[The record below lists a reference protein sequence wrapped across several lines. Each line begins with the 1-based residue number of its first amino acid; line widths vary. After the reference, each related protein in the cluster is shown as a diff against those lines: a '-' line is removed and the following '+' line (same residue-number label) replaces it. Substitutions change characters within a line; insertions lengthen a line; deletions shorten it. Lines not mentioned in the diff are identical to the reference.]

1 MQAGMHMHDWDAHA
15 GWGKTCRLVRTRK
28 SLTFTPPYLHTFTHF
43 HTSPSTGSIHIFF
56 MHTVVIHT
64 YSFTHTH
71 SHRCAP
77 PLSAWARLCDWQ
89 CADQALHT
97 RVGSSQTMESA
108 HRSQLMLLQPP
119 TASLPLHTSC
129 LALHTGQVRSSS
141 SSANM
146 RSSTRVY
153 PASTS
158 R

>member
-1 MQAGMHMHDWDAHA
+1 MTGMHMQAGVKHA
-15 GWGKTCRLVRTRK
+15 GWCALANLSPSHLHIFTP
-28 SLTFTPPYLHTFTHF
+28 SHTFTPHPPQEAFTYSSC
-43 HTSPSTGSIHIFF
+43 TQL
-56 MHTVVIHT
+56 
-64 YSFTHTH
+64 SFTHTH

-97 RVGSSQTMESA
+97 RVGSSHTMESA

-119 TASLPLHTSC
+119 TASLPPHTSC